1 MCVLGTENFFSDHT
15 GVVLYDPI
23 YHESKFKLLEQNAVN
38 CTSIDYNET
47 HGTLAFGDVMGQ
59 IVLCSIQN
67 PRRIF
72 GMGQNLFI
80 QSFHFNT
87 LKNFKLLTHQ
97 TKQCLERATNRPYLP
112 RLKSKLKRT
121 SIRFTF
127 HQGKNWIVF

>member
-59 IVLCSIQN
+59 IILCSIQN

-80 QSFHFNT
+80 QKHIDKISNLVNFI
-87 LKNFKLLTHQ
+87 LKFLILL
-97 TKQCLERATNRPYLP
+97 RISSY
-112 RLKSKLKRT
+112 
-121 SIRFTF
+121 
-127 HQGKNWIVF
+127 